1 MMINWLLHRCSV
13 AVIIESKSVDLAF
26 NKHKTRKVRAQS
38 PKHLIAE
45 LAHRPEQIN
54 VSCVPGSVAVGAGE
68 GLGVEKAKGCLR
80 GENSR
85 HRVRCVCWSRKHIVL

>member
-1 MMINWLLHRCSV
+1 MMINWLLHRCSIV
-13 AVIIESKSVDLAF
+13 VINESKSVVLAF
-26 NKHKTRKVRAQS
+26 NMHRMRKVRAQS
-38 PKHLIAE
+38 PNHLVAE

-54 VSCVPGSVAVGAGE
+54 ISWVPGSVAVGAGE
-68 GLGVEKAKGCLR
+68 GLGVEKAKGCLC